1 MDTPL
6 YTYFDNGNKRY
17 ITDKD
22 IRAAVK
28 NAATALDYQNTRG
41 IPLSHINTHSLR
53 IGGACA
59 LALAGY
65 DDVQI
70 MKMGRWRGA
79 TFQEYIRENLSN
91 YSEGM
96 STKMKEVHGFVQIDS
111 GAFTNVTDSC
121 CDIKNDYNSHKSV
134 AAAA

>member
-1 MDTPL
+1 MCVSTTSIMGIQSTVAQGQLHTHQKPHNRHIDTPL
-6 YTYFDNGNKRY
+6 YTYFDSDKKRY

-22 IRAAVK
+22 VRAAIK
-28 NAATALDYQNTRG
+28 LAATELEYQNTRG

-65 DDVQI
+65 NDTQI

-79 TFQEYIRENLSN
+79 TFQEYIRERTSPTIPKVCLPR
-91 YSEGM
+91 
-96 STKMKEVHGFVQIDS
+96 
-111 GAFTNVTDSC
+111 
-121 CDIKNDYNSHKSV
+121 
-134 AAAA
+134 